1 MDKKVPA
8 IGSDEAYLEA
18 VLFTYGVDY
27 HAIGVQ
33 AGELAVE
40 VLKGKDP
47 ADLAVKKPD
56 TAAIAVNE
64 EMAKA
69 LGIDSAS
76 IEELNK

>member
-1 MDKKVPA
+1 MD
-8 IGSDEAYLEA
+8 A

-47 ADLAVKKPD
+47 ADLAVEKPEK
-56 TAAIAVNE
+56 AAIAVNE

-69 LGIDSAS
+69 LEIDPAT
-76 IEELNK
+76 ITALNE